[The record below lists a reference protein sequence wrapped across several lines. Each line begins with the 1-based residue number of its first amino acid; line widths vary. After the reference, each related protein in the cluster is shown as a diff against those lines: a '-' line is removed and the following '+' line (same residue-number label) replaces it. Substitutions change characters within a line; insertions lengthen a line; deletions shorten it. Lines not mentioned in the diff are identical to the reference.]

1 MRYFRNFPRVDYK
14 FGDEFINVGGGDAV
28 YEITQD
34 ISSYVDVIDNI
45 KQTASFYSKY
55 TILENDRADVVSEK
69 IYGTPAY
76 HWTFYMMNDNIRTYG
91 WPLTMLE
98 LEKKVK
104 RDFPHKYVETR
115 GDMTGNHLV
124 GQRTQGAQS
133 GAIGT
138 IEKRFLDLG
147 IIIIDSEKS
156 FQRGEVITNAAPAGA
171 STESLAVAAT
181 GSEYNA
187 PRYYTDGD
195 GLQVDID
202 PAVGPGALLTEITNF
217 DHYVKENDKLREI
230 TVIRPDAITS
240 VVGAYFQAMG
250 N

>member
-28 YEITQD
+28 FEITQD
-34 ISSYVDVIDNI
+34 ISSYVDVIDDI
-45 KQTASFYSKY
+45 KQSASFYSKY
-55 TILENDRADVVSEK
+55 TILENDRPDIVSEK

-76 HWTFYMMNDNIRTYG
+76 HWTFYIMNDNIRTYG
-91 WPLTMLE
+91 WPLTMIE

-104 RDFPHKYVETR
+104 RDFPHKYIETR
-115 GDMTGNHLV
+115 ADLTGTHLV
-124 GQRTQGAQS
+124 GERTQGAQS

-147 IIIIDSEKS
+147 VIIVDADDS
-156 FQRGEVITNAAPAGA
+156 FQKGEVITNAGTPDTTQ
-171 STESLAVAAT
+171 SIAVAAT
-181 GSEYNA
+181 GFEYNA

-195 GLQVDID
+195 GLRVDID
-202 PAVGPGALLTEITNF
+202 PAVGPGALLTEVTNF
-217 DHYVKENDKLREI
+217 DHYVKENEKLREI

-250 N
+250 S